1 MSAHRTL
8 PSSPHLG
15 QLKKQ
20 AKDLLLAYR
29 AGDPDAQEE
38 FQSHPRSVRPDEA
51 KLTDAQLVL
60 SRSYGYDSWPKLR
73 REAAG
78 LQLRSAIWGRNLK
91 SVKEALTEESDVV
104 NDSGSHPLFHFGRPV
119 PLQLAAE
126 RGETEIVRILLEG
139 GADPDSGVDT
149 YGGWTA
155 LHLAAHWGHTEV
167 ADLLRDNGAVVDI
180 FAACL
185 MGDASAVATI
195 LADDPEAST
204 RSGLGDGTPLHF
216 ATSID
221 VAKLLIDHGA
231 ELDTVDGMGN
241 NPLGAMIG
249 RGDLCRAVA
258 EYMLEQGAAVD
269 PCILAALGRLDEL
282 SHHIDDD
289 PETVHFIGKIGVHAD
304 EGTPLHAAVRRSEAD
319 VIEMLIARGADVNAR
334 GSAGQTPL
342 HLCSDPEIARILV
355 EAGADTEATDD
366 EHGTTPLV
374 WAKVGVEIYPDS
386 PGRAELIAYLSE
398 VNPKS

>member
-1 MSAHRTL
+1 M
-8 PSSPHLG
+8 
-15 QLKKQ
+15 
-20 AKDLLLAYR
+20 
-29 AGDPDAQEE
+29 
-38 FQSHPRSVRPDEA
+38 
-51 KLTDAQLVL
+51 L

-104 NDSGSHPLFHFGRPV
+104 NDSGSHPLWGGRPV

-126 RGETEIVRILLEG
+126 RGETEIVRILLKG

-167 ADLLRDNGAVVDI
+167 ADLLRDHGVVVDI

-195 LADDPEAST
+195 LADDPEAAT
-204 RSGLGDGTPLHF
+204 HSGLGGGPPLHF

-221 VAKLLIDHGA
+221 VAKLLIDQGA

-241 NPLGAMIG
+241 KPLGAMIG
-249 RGDLCRAVA
+249 RGDRCRAVA
-258 EYMLEQGAAVD
+258 EYMIEQGAPVD
-269 PCILAALGRLDEL
+269 PCLLAALGKLDEL
-282 SHHIDDD
+282 SHRIDEDL
-289 PETVHFIGKIGVHAD
+289 ETVHLVCKIGVHAD
-304 EGTPLHAAVRRSEAD
+304 EGTPLHAAVHRSEAD
-319 VIEMLIARGADVNAR
+319 VVEMLLAHGADVNAR
-334 GSAGQTPL
+334 ASAGQTPL

-355 EAGADTEATDD
+355 EAGADTEATDN

-386 PGRAELIAYLSE
+386 PGRAELITYLTE
-398 VNPKS
+398 VSPQS